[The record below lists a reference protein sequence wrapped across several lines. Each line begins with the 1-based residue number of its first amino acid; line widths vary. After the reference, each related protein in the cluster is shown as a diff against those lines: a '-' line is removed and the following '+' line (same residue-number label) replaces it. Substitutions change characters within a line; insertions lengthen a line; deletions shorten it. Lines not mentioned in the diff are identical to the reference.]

1 MYTNIVNDKTSYLHF
16 VFPECIIIIC
26 LGGSSDEAAGNGHMS
41 GHNDKYILY
50 EMSYV
55 GTVNYV
61 LW

>member
-1 MYTNIVNDKTSYLHF
+1 MDGALLIA
-16 VFPECIIIIC
+16 
-26 LGGSSDEAAGNGHMS
+26 DEAAGNGHMS